1 MIRLSKE
8 QVKLLHTQLIRE
20 TGGLDGVRDERLLNS
35 ALSLFLSL
43 SLQQLVYWSISR

>member
-20 TGGLDGVRDERLLNS
+20 TGGLDGVRDEGLLNS
-35 ALSLFLSL
+35 ALSAVLR
-43 SLQQLVYWSISR
+43 IC